1 MLNTR
6 PQLALI
12 AHTVNTMAPP
22 VLKCINKEEREK
34 EGFMSFK
41 DWIDVPSHEYIG
53 VNVHKYTRNFNR
65 NPSLWVNPFHFNRY
79 SVEEGNKLFEFFIQ
93 HNPALKEC
101 IPQLENK
108 VLGCWCTDAKDC
120 HGEIL
125 IKLYKEYEE
134 AKKQ

>member
-1 MLNTR
+1 
-6 PQLALI
+6 
-12 AHTVNTMAPP
+12 MAPP

-34 EGFMSFK
+34 DGFMSFK

-53 VNVHKYTRNFNR
+53 PNVHKYTRNFNR
-65 NPSLWVNPFHFNRY
+65 YPSLWVNPFYNHFNRY
-79 SVEEGNKLFEFFIQ
+79 SGEEGNRLFEFFIR

-108 VLGCWCTDAKDC
+108 VMGCWCTDARDC